1 MTARSGAAVPKA
13 SWNEPTQEQRLAM
26 TTRSA
31 PDWLSEEARALLA
44 EPPGVIEALD
54 VGDPAFLAELRKALD
69 EDGVTALAEL
79 ELEHEFESVALAG
92 VRCEW
97 MRTPATTD
105 DERVLI
111 HFHGGGYVGGA
122 PRGSASMALP
132 IADAAGVPVLS
143 VDYRLAP
150 EHPYPAA
157 VDDGVA
163 VFREVLKSRPAS
175 RIGLFGESAGG
186 GLTAATLLALR
197 DAGHPLPA
205 AAAIVSPMADLSG
218 GSDTRESL
226 RDFDPLLTWEK
237 SLAAAAAAYV
247 GNADPRDPSIS
258 PVYAD
263 LRGLPALLIHSGARE
278 VLLGD
283 ALRLARAAR
292 RAGVDVTLDVWDGL
306 WHVFQA
312 VPSLPEAREACAE
325 IGRFLRQR
333 LD

>member
-1 MTARSGAAVPKA
+1 MK
-13 SWNEPTQEQRLAM
+13 
-26 TTRSA
+26 TRPA
-31 PDWLSEEARALLA
+31 PDWLSGQARAILE

-54 VGDPAFLAELRKALD
+54 LGDPAFLAELRKALD
-69 EDGVTALAEL
+69 EDGVAILAEL
-79 ELEHEFESVALAG
+79 ELEHELESVELAG

-105 DERVLI
+105 EERVLI
-111 HFHGGGYVGGA
+111 HFHGGGYVGGT
-122 PRGSASMALP
+122 PRSSASMVLP
-132 IADAAGVPVLS
+132 IAHAAGVPALS

-157 VDDGVA
+157 VDDTVA

-175 RIGLFGESAGG
+175 RIGVFGESAGG

-205 AAAIVSPMADLSG
+205 AAAIVSPMADLAG
-218 GSDTRESL
+218 ASDTRESL
-226 RDFDPLLTWEK
+226 REFDPLLTWEK

-247 GNADPRDPSIS
+247 GDRDPRDPEIS

-263 LRGLPALLIHSGARE
+263 LHGLPPLLIHSGARE

-283 ALRLARAAR
+283 ALRLARTAR

-306 WHVFQA
+306 WHVFHA
-312 VPSLPEAREACAE
+312 IPSLPEAREACAE
-325 IGRFLRQR
+325 IGEFFGNR
-333 LD
+333 LG

>member
-1 MTARSGAAVPKA
+1 MK
-13 SWNEPTQEQRLAM
+13 
-26 TTRSA
+26 TRPA
-31 PDWLSEEARALLA
+31 PDWLSGQARAILE

-54 VGDPAFLAELRKALD
+54 LGDPAFLAELRKALD
-69 EDGVTALAEL
+69 EDGVAILAEL
-79 ELEHEFESVALAG
+79 ELEHELESVEVAG

-105 DERVLI
+105 EERVLI
-111 HFHGGGYVGGA
+111 HFHGGGYVGGT
-122 PRGSASMALP
+122 PRSSASMVLP
-132 IADAAGVPVLS
+132 IAHAAGVPALS

-157 VDDGVA
+157 VDDTVA

-175 RIGLFGESAGG
+175 RIGVFGESAGG

-205 AAAIVSPMADLSG
+205 AAAIVSPMADLAG
-218 GSDTRESL
+218 ASDTRESL
-226 RDFDPLLTWEK
+226 REFDPLLTWEK

-247 GNADPRDPSIS
+247 GDRDPRDPGIS

-263 LRGLPALLIHSGARE
+263 LHGLPPLLIHSGARE

-283 ALRLARAAR
+283 ALRLARTAR

-306 WHVFQA
+306 WHVFHA
-312 VPSLPEAREACAE
+312 IPSLPEAREACAE
-325 IGRFLRQR
+325 IGEFFGNR
-333 LD
+333 LG

>member
-1 MTARSGAAVPKA
+1 MK
-13 SWNEPTQEQRLAM
+13 
-26 TTRSA
+26 TRPA
-31 PDWLSEEARALLA
+31 PDWLSGQARAILE

-54 VGDPAFLAELRKALD
+54 LGDPAFLAELRKALD
-69 EDGVTALAEL
+69 EDGVAILAEL
-79 ELEHEFESVALAG
+79 ELEHELESVELAG

-105 DERVLI
+105 EERVLI
-111 HFHGGGYVGGA
+111 HFHGGGYVGGT
-122 PRGSASMALP
+122 PRSSASMVLP
-132 IADAAGVPVLS
+132 IAHAAGVPALS

-157 VDDGVA
+157 VDDTVA

-175 RIGLFGESAGG
+175 RIGVFGESAGG

-205 AAAIVSPMADLSG
+205 AAAIVSPMADLAG
-218 GSDTRESL
+218 ASDTRESL
-226 RDFDPLLTWEK
+226 REFDPLLTWEK

-247 GNADPRDPSIS
+247 GDRDPRDPGIS

-263 LRGLPALLIHSGARE
+263 LHGLPPLLIHSGARE

-283 ALRLARAAR
+283 ALRLARTAR

-306 WHVFQA
+306 WHVFHA
-312 VPSLPEAREACAE
+312 IPSLPEAREACAE
-325 IGRFLRQR
+325 IGEFFRNR
-333 LD
+333 LG

>member
-1 MTARSGAAVPKA
+1 MK
-13 SWNEPTQEQRLAM
+13 
-26 TTRSA
+26 TRPA
-31 PDWLSEEARALLA
+31 PDWLSGQARAILE

-54 VGDPAFLAELRKALD
+54 LGDPAFLAELRKALD
-69 EDGVTALAEL
+69 EDGVAILAEL
-79 ELEHEFESVALAG
+79 ELEHELESVEVAG

-105 DERVLI
+105 EERVLI
-111 HFHGGGYVGGA
+111 HFHGGGYVGGT
-122 PRGSASMALP
+122 PRSSASMVLP
-132 IADAAGVPVLS
+132 IAHAAGVPALS

-157 VDDGVA
+157 VDDTVA

-175 RIGLFGESAGG
+175 RIGVFGESAGG

-205 AAAIVSPMADLSG
+205 AAAIVSPMADLAG
-218 GSDTRESL
+218 ASDTRESL
-226 RDFDPLLTWEK
+226 REFDPLLTWEK

-247 GNADPRDPSIS
+247 GDRDPRDPGIS

-263 LRGLPALLIHSGARE
+263 LHGLPPLLIHSGARE

-283 ALRLARAAR
+283 ALRLARTAR

-306 WHVFQA
+306 WHVFHA
-312 VPSLPEAREACAE
+312 IPSLPEAREACAE
-325 IGRFLRQR
+325 IGEFFRNR
-333 LD
+333 LG

>member
-1 MTARSGAAVPKA
+1 MK
-13 SWNEPTQEQRLAM
+13 
-26 TTRSA
+26 TRPA
-31 PDWLSEEARALLA
+31 PDWLSGQARAILE

-54 VGDPAFLAELRKALD
+54 LGDPAFLAELRKALD
-69 EDGVTALAEL
+69 EDGVAILAEL
-79 ELEHEFESVALAG
+79 ELEHELESVELAG

-105 DERVLI
+105 EERVLI
-111 HFHGGGYVGGA
+111 HFHGGGYVGGT
-122 PRGSASMALP
+122 PRSSASMVLP
-132 IADAAGVPVLS
+132 IAHAAGVPALS

-157 VDDGVA
+157 VDDTVA

-175 RIGLFGESAGG
+175 RIGVFGESAGG

-205 AAAIVSPMADLSG
+205 AAAIVSPMADLAG
-218 GSDTRESL
+218 ASDTRESL
-226 RDFDPLLTWEK
+226 REFDPLLTWEK

-247 GNADPRDPSIS
+247 GDRDPRDPGIS

-263 LRGLPALLIHSGARE
+263 LHGLPPLLIHSGARE

-306 WHVFQA
+306 WHVFHSI
-312 VPSLPEAREACAE
+312 PSLPEAREACAE
-325 IGRFLRQR
+325 IGEFFRNR
-333 LD
+333 LG

>member
-1 MTARSGAAVPKA
+1 MK
-13 SWNEPTQEQRLAM
+13 
-26 TTRSA
+26 TRA
-31 PDWLSEEARALLA
+31 IPDWLSEQARAFLS
-44 EPPGVIEALD
+44 EPPGVIETLD
-54 VGDPAFLAELRKALD
+54 LGDRAFLAELRKALH
-69 EDGVTALAEL
+69 EDGVAALTEL
-79 ELEHEFESVALAG
+79 ELEHEFEPAELAG

-97 MRTPATTD
+97 MRTPAARD
-105 DERVLI
+105 DGRLLL
-111 HFHGGGYVGGA
+111 HLHGGGYVGGT
-122 PRGSASMALP
+122 PRGSASMVLP
-132 IADAAGVPVLS
+132 IAHAAGVPVLS

-157 VDDGVA
+157 VDDTVA

-205 AAAIVSPMADLSG
+205 AAAIVSPMADLG
-218 GSDTRESL
+218 GASDTRESL

-247 GNADPRDPSIS
+247 GERDPRDPGIS

-263 LRGLPALLIHSGARE
+263 LRGLPPLLVHSGARE

-283 ALRLARAAR
+283 AVRLARAAR

-306 WHVFQA
+306 WHVFHA
-312 VPSLPEAREACAE
+312 APSLPEAREACAE
-325 IGRFLRQR
+325 IGEFFRRH
-333 LD
+333 LDRK

>member
-1 MTARSGAAVPKA
+1 MK
-13 SWNEPTQEQRLAM
+13 
-26 TTRSA
+26 TRPA
-31 PDWLSEEARALLA
+31 PDWLSGQARAILE

-54 VGDPAFLAELRKALD
+54 LGDPAFLAELRKALD
-69 EDGVTALAEL
+69 EDGVAILAEL
-79 ELEHEFESVALAG
+79 ELEHELESVELAG

-105 DERVLI
+105 EERVLI
-111 HFHGGGYVGGA
+111 HFHGGGYVGGT
-122 PRGSASMALP
+122 PRSSASMVLP
-132 IADAAGVPVLS
+132 IAHAAGVPALS

-157 VDDGVA
+157 VDDTVA

-175 RIGLFGESAGG
+175 RIGVFGESAGG

-205 AAAIVSPMADLSG
+205 AAAIVSPMADLAG
-218 GSDTRESL
+218 ESDTRESL
-226 RDFDPLLTWEK
+226 REFDPLLTWEK

-247 GNADPRDPSIS
+247 GDRDPRDPEIS

-263 LRGLPALLIHSGARE
+263 LHGLPPLLIHSGARE

-283 ALRLARAAR
+283 ALRLARTAR

-306 WHVFQA
+306 WHVFHA
-312 VPSLPEAREACAE
+312 IPSLPEAREACAE
-325 IGRFLRQR
+325 IGEFFRNR
-333 LD
+333 LG

>member
-1 MTARSGAAVPKA
+1 MK
-13 SWNEPTQEQRLAM
+13 
-26 TTRSA
+26 TRPA
-31 PDWLSEEARALLA
+31 PDWLSGQARAILE

-54 VGDPAFLAELRKALD
+54 LGDPAFLAELRKALD
-69 EDGVTALAEL
+69 EDGVAILAEL
-79 ELEHEFESVALAG
+79 ELEHELESVEVAG
-92 VRCEW
+92 VRCEG

-105 DERVLI
+105 EERVLI
-111 HFHGGGYVGGA
+111 HFHGGGYVGGT
-122 PRGSASMALP
+122 PRSSASMVLP
-132 IADAAGVPVLS
+132 IAHAAGVPALS

-157 VDDGVA
+157 VDDTVA

-175 RIGLFGESAGG
+175 RIGVFGESAGG

-205 AAAIVSPMADLSG
+205 AAAIVSPMADLAG
-218 GSDTRESL
+218 ASDTRESL
-226 RDFDPLLTWEK
+226 REFDPLLTWEK

-247 GNADPRDPSIS
+247 GDRDPRDPGIS

-263 LRGLPALLIHSGARE
+263 LHGLPPLLIHSGARE

-283 ALRLARAAR
+283 ALRLARTAR

-306 WHVFQA
+306 WHVFHA
-312 VPSLPEAREACAE
+312 IPSLPEAREACAE
-325 IGRFLRQR
+325 IGEFFRNR
-333 LD
+333 LG